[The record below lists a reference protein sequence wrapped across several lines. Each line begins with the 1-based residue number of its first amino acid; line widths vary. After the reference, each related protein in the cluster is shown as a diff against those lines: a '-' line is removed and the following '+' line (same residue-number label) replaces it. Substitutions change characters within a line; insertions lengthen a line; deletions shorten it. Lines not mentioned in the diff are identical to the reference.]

1 MSNKSNIL
9 SFPKRLI
16 TPQSDKKSEVHEIDP
31 VAYTLLFD
39 EEIPKFIAHAEAVCG
54 ISVRIKFGK
63 VITKRSE

>member
-31 VAYTLLFD
+31 VAYTLLD

-63 VITKRSE
+63 VITKRSK